1 MKEAEAHGMSWE
13 GRRDR
18 RTAVQWNRNLFLQ
31 WLRSLIKPAWA
42 PLFVFMIHVIALSF
56 HLYKTYP
63 PIDIPMHF
71 FGGVSMAYF
80 LGKAFVAASLITTDA
95 PPNRLLESL
104 LIITATC
111 TVAVIWEFV
120 EFVLS
125 WALSIDLQGS
135 LADTTKD
142 LFFGITGSIFFT
154 TAVNLRIYTA
164 SRLLKW
170 GELHPAPL
178 RGEEEI

>member
-1 MKEAEAHGMSWE
+1 MKEAEAHEMSWE
-13 GRRDR
+13 RRRDS
-18 RTAVQWNRNLFLQ
+18 RTAAQWNRKVFFQ

-42 PLFVFMIHVIALSF
+42 PLFVFMIHVTALGLQ
-56 HLYKTYP
+56 LYKTYP

-80 LGKAFVAASLITTDA
+80 LDKAFFAASLITTGA

-104 LIITATC
+104 LIVTSTC
-111 TVAVIWEFV
+111 TVAVLWEFI
-120 EFVLS
+120 EFLLS
-125 WALSIDLQGS
+125 WALSTDLQGS

-142 LFFGITGSIFFT
+142 LFFGITGSLFFT
-154 TAVNLRIYTA
+154 AAVNLRISTA

-170 GELHPAPL
+170 GELHPATP
-178 RGEEEI
+178 RGEE